1 MAPSSKTQP
10 KHARSASGHSKKQ
23 PHPAPAATT
32 ATAAVAPTNRQY
44 VVPAIPLAYMS
55 KQSGNTRNATT
66 KSDPKHAPI
75 ASTSSNGFLVSSLEA
90 ALITPD
96 SPGSTKNSKNEVQGQ
111 NVEKPTATISSPQR
125 TEHQPRLSALQVN
138 GIGHTDTVPTS
149 DGGSRVPNESQDGS
163 PHNLTSLQSPKEVS
177 PDSHLIGANGGL
189 PYASQPESAT
199 SATQMEP
206 APSLPALSHAPPH
219 QHHMADQHH
228 PAVFRAPPPHPM
240 HLHQHRHQIS
250 NGGGIMFGGFGSHSP
265 SPVPLPGGFMPPPHP
280 VNGEN
285 RGHPLPNSHHHNHS
299 NGNGFPAAINTH
311 FRGDVVTMSPMDA
324 YGPVLTPTPPAH
336 MEAYAPGTG
345 RYGPSTP
352 HSFHGSHASGEL
364 NGTENGALPCPPNGP
379 YAPNARREHHA
390 SHPHPSGPFPPFMPP
405 QPISRQVSV
414 AEDEIMEVMEGV
426 HYIRSLFD
434 NRELADCLLELIS
447 TKGLHHPIKI
457 SGHKLILARSPTLK
471 QRIMAA
477 RVMDQGFQTITMEV
491 DDPYLRSDAWWMA
504 IQRLYQHPLF
514 QLPPIPGNAGHS
526 LNFAGNTADRF
537 GFCLGYAAAG
547 SVLSM
552 PDVFIRG
559 LHIAASALSWETVE
573 AGLAFVLENTV
584 QRHFGHTAEL
594 EEALPSTVLEFG
606 YGPETK
612 ILLSAILN
620 FLITEFPANFKLD
633 TSAPDD
639 LKIARI
645 PISAVTTTITPTR
658 AHVIDEVAPTI
669 ARGTTTHQHMKQARL
684 SSIKFGDLPPAYPDD
699 GAVPRREPAKCSPI
713 LSRIL
718 LNLPFDELCRVLTS
732 GSNGVPGWNTAQDRY
747 HAVADVVAEREA
759 RRLRAV
765 DAVRSEVVPNAYK
778 IQARLSVQHRYTTAE
793 QWDVLNWQEEVI
805 RDETPRIIRKW
816 VPQFDVEQE
825 PTQQRALPR
834 YEIPDSMV

>member
-1 MAPSSKTQP
+1 
-10 KHARSASGHSKKQ
+10 
-23 PHPAPAATT
+23 
-32 ATAAVAPTNRQY
+32 
-44 VVPAIPLAYMS
+44 MS
-55 KQSGNTRNATT
+55 KQSGNTKNAMA
-66 KSDPKHAPI
+66 KSYPKHAPT

-90 ALITPD
+90 ALITRD
-96 SPGSTKNSKNEVQGQ
+96 SPGSAPGSTNKSNNEIQGQ
-111 NVEKPTATISSPQR
+111 DVEKPTAAISSPQR
-125 TEHQPRLSALQVN
+125 TERQPRSSASQVN
-138 GIGHTDTVPTS
+138 GIGHTDTVPT
-149 DGGSRVPNESQDGS
+149 DDDASRVLNESQQGS
-163 PHNLTSLQSPKEVS
+163 PRNLTLQSSKEVS
-177 PDSHLIGANGGL
+177 PDSHLIGTNGGL
-189 PYASQPESAT
+189 PYASQLQSAT
-199 SATQMEP
+199 SATQAES
-206 APSLPALSHAPPH
+206 AHILPTLSHVLAH
-219 QHHMADQHH
+219 QHHMADQHQ
-228 PAVFRAPPPHPM
+228 PAAFHAPPHHPM

-265 SPVPLPGGFMPPPHP
+265 SPVPHPGGFMPPPHP
-280 VNGEN
+280 INGEN

-299 NGNGFPAAINTH
+299 NGNGNGFPAAINTH
-311 FRGDVVTMSPMDA
+311 FRGDVMPMSPMDA
-324 YGPVLTPTPPAH
+324 YGPVLTPTPPVH

-364 NGTENGALPCPPNGP
+364 NGMENGALQYPPNGP
-379 YAPNARREHHA
+379 YASNARREHPA
-390 SHPHPSGPFPPFMPP
+390 SRPHPGGPFPPFMPP
-405 QPISRQVSV
+405 QPISRQVRV
-414 AEDEIMEVMEGV
+414 AEDELMEVMEGV

-434 NRELADCLLELIS
+434 NRELADCVLELVS

-457 SGHKLILARSPTLK
+457 SGHKLILARSPALK

-477 RVMDQGFQTITMEV
+477 RVIDQGFQTITMEV

-504 IQRLYQHPLF
+504 IQRLYQHALF
-514 QLPPIPGNAGHS
+514 QLPPIPGNGGHS
-526 LNFAGNTADRF
+526 LDFAGNTADRF

-552 PDVFIRG
+552 PDVFVRG

-584 QRHFGHTAEL
+584 QRHFSHTAEL

-620 FLITEFPANFKLD
+620 FLITEFPTNFELD
-633 TSAPDD
+633 ASAPDNPR
-639 LKIARI
+639 IARI
-645 PISAVTTTITPTR
+645 PTSATITPTQTR
-658 AHVIDEVAPTI
+658 VHTTGEVTPAI
-669 ARGTTTHQHMKQARL
+669 ARGSNTHLKQARL

-699 GAVPRREPAKCSPI
+699 GAVLRREPAKCSPI

-718 LNLPFDELCRVLTS
+718 LNLPFDELCRVFTA

-747 HAVADVVAEREA
+747 HALADVVAEREA

-765 DAVRSEVVPNAYK
+765 DAVRSVAVPNAHE

-805 RDETPRIIRKW
+805 HGETPRIVRRW

-825 PTQQRALPR
+825 STQQRALPP